1 MKRMNLS
8 NQFFIHF
15 LSIGVDEKLD
25 YLNQMKVKG
34 LILGPI
40 HTVQADQSNT
50 LELTSINPE
59 FGTES
64 DLQTLLDRAHRKGE
78 PWLYILY
85 SAVFSHKYEM
95 PSCLF

>member
-1 MKRMNLS
+1 MTLIFYLS
-8 NQFFIHF
+8 FKFIF
-15 LSIGVDEKLD
+15 PFKLFPCYLGVDEKLD

-64 DLQTLLDRAHRKGE
+64 DLQSLLDRAHRKGTFD
-78 PWLYILY
+78 PLYYAI
-85 SAVFSHKYEM
+85 F
-95 PSCLF
+95 